1 MMNEI
6 LERIKK
12 IIEVKGISK
21 SKFMKELGYSHVAF
35 LNWEKGK
42 QIGDKTLSLI
52 EMKYSINSDW
62 LRTGEGSMFLEEKES
77 AVSNVDKGLPAFPK
91 EKDKYDYVE
100 IPAYLD
106 IKASAGTG
114 AFNETETSKTIM
126 VDKAII
132 KNAHG
137 LKIIE
142 VSGDS
147 MTPALYNKD
156 KIIID
161 TNNKVLQKNKI
172 YIIRK
177 DDELYIKRY
186 NSCVNDMCIFTSD
199 NPKYDSIIINKYDN
213 SAIVGRLKGI
223 FMREIN

>member
-1 MMNEI
+1 MLVSDRFRLIRKNLKMTQSEMGEKLNKTYHMIQNYETGR
-6 LERIKK
+6 RI
-12 IIEVKGISK
+12 ITDGVLLNLQE
-21 SKFMKELGYSHVAF
+21 KFNV
-35 LNWEKGK
+35 N
-42 QIGDKTLSLI
+42 I
-52 EMKYSINSDW
+52 DW
-62 LRTGEGSMFLEEKES
+62 MRTGQGSMFLSEKKES
-77 AVSNVDKGLPAFPK
+77 AVSNVDKSLPAFPK

-186 NSCVNDMCIFTSD
+186 NSCVNDMCVFTSD
-199 NPKYDSIIINKYDN
+199 NPKYDSIIISKNDN
-213 SAIVGRLKGI
+213 SAVVGRLKGI